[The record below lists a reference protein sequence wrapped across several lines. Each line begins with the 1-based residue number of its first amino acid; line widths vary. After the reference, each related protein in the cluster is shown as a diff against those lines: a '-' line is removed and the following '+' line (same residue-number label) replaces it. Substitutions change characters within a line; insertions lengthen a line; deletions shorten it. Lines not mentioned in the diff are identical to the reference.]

1 MPRTPPPD
9 PEPSDIPL
17 TAQDFA
23 DSEQRRRLDY
33 LLKVGG
39 GVCLLMAAIMGAF
52 VEPGLGLLNAL
63 GGVCLFSCMR
73 WALAVPGTRRIAT
86 GLNLAAGLIAPVI
99 LANAWLT
106 GQSQS
111 FIMAFMPTIPL
122 VVILIGGHRQ
132 GAFWMVMTAAAAIG
146 MGVATDLLP
155 VRPVDVPSTVIL
167 VLIQLAQI
175 AVFSTYSF
183 AVRRST
189 EIHIESLDSAN
200 RLLTRQKQ
208 VIEEQA
214 AALARSLTTVQAA
227 SQAKSD
233 FLATISHEIR
243 TPLSGVIGLN
253 NLLLDTE
260 LTDEQR
266 HFIELAEQS
275 GETLLRLINDLLDVS
290 KIEAGRL
297 ELEHLPFDA
306 RGLMDEVLR
315 LTHVQTRQKG
325 LGLRDEIEI
334 PELLSGDAARLRQI
348 LTNLL
353 GNAVKFTAHGEIT
366 LRARVLE
373 SLTDTVWLR
382 FEVSDTGIGIAP
394 EIQARLFEP
403 FTQADSSTTR
413 RFGGTGLGLAISRS
427 LTELMQGR
435 IGLDSTPGRGSTFWV
450 EFPFGQVMAGGGQAA
465 VRNHAPAPA
474 RPSVDHGQPLVL
486 LVEDHAVNQFI
497 TLHMLQQL
505 GCRVETAVNGQAALD
520 AVRHHDFDL
529 VFMDC
534 HMPVMDGLTATCAI
548 RAMEAPGEHL
558 PIVALTAQAI
568 TGDREQCLA
577 AGMDDYLAKP
587 VTAEELQA
595 VLARWRKPLSPP
607 SGTSG

>member
-1 MPRTPPPD
+1 M
-9 PEPSDIPL
+9 
-17 TAQDFA
+17 
-23 DSEQRRRLDY
+23 
-33 LLKVGG
+33 
-39 GVCLLMAAIMGAF
+39 
-52 VEPGLGLLNAL
+52 
-63 GGVCLFSCMR
+63 
-73 WALAVPGTRRIAT
+73 
-86 GLNLAAGLIAPVI
+86 
-99 LANAWLT
+99 
-106 GQSQS
+106 
-111 FIMAFMPTIPL
+111 
-122 VVILIGGHRQ
+122 
-132 GAFWMVMTAAAAIG
+132 
-146 MGVATDLLP
+146 
-155 VRPVDVPSTVIL
+155 
-167 VLIQLAQI
+167 
-175 AVFSTYSF
+175 FSTYSF

-214 AALARSLTTVQAA
+214 AALTRSLATVQAA

-290 KIEAGRL
+290 KI
-297 ELEHLPFDA
+297 
-306 RGLMDEVLR
+306 
-315 LTHVQTRQKG
+315 
-325 LGLRDEIEI
+325 
-334 PELLSGDAARLRQI
+334 

-353 GNAVKFTAHGEIT
+353 GNAVKFTAQGEIT
-366 LRARVLE
+366 LRCRVLE
-373 SLTDTVWLR
+373 TQPETVWLH

-427 LTELMQGR
+427 LTELMHGR

-450 EFPFGQVMAGGGQAA
+450 ELPFGRVESRRKAGDNPMTTAPLKPAA
-465 VRNHAPAPA
+465 QHPGSR
-474 RPSVDHGQPLVL
+474 VL

-497 TLHMLQQL
+497 SLHMLEHM

-520 AVRHHDFDL
+520 AIRHQDFDL

-534 HMPVMDGLTATCAI
+534 HMPVMDGLTATRAI
-548 RAMEAPGEHL
+548 RATEAPGEHL

-587 VTAEELQA
+587 VTAEELQS
-595 VLARWRKPLSPP
+595 VLVRWLNSPLGMASKASHTLSWKALPRSSSFSGGSGKQHSDSTKGTEPP
-607 SGTSG
+607 DSCA

>member
-1 MPRTPPPD
+1 MPRTPPPE
-9 PEPSDIPL
+9 PEPSDEPL

-23 DSEQRRRLDY
+23 ESEQRRRLDY

-39 GVCLLMAAIMGAF
+39 SVCLLMAAIMGSF

-63 GGVCLFSCMR
+63 GGVSLFVCLR
-73 WALAVPGTRRIAT
+73 WALAVPGTRRIT
-86 GLNLAAGLIAPVI
+86 PGLNLAAGLITPVI
-99 LANAWLT
+99 LTNAWLT

-122 VVILIGGHRQ
+122 VVILICGQRL
-132 GAFWMVMTAAAAIG
+132 GALWMAMTIAAAIG
-146 MGVATDLLP
+146 MGVATELFPAHAVDL
-155 VRPVDVPSTVIL
+155 PSTVIL

-175 AVFSTYSF
+175 GVFSTYSF

-189 EIHIESLDSAN
+189 EIHIESLDNAN

-214 AALARSLTTVQAA
+214 AALARSLATVQAA

-297 ELEHLPFDA
+297 ELEHLLFNA

-325 LGLRDEIEI
+325 LGLRDEIDI
-334 PELLSGDAARLRQI
+334 PEQLRGDGARLRQI

-353 GNAVKFTAHGEIT
+353 GNAVKFTAQGEIT
-366 LRARVLE
+366 LRCRVLE
-373 SLTDTVWLR
+373 TQPETVWLH

-427 LTELMQGR
+427 LTELMHGR

-450 EFPFGQVMAGGGQAA
+450 ELPFGRVESSRKAGDNPMTTAPLKPAA
-465 VRNHAPAPA
+465 AHPGA
-474 RPSVDHGQPLVL
+474 RVL

-497 TLHMLQQL
+497 SLHMLEHM

-520 AVRHHDFDL
+520 AIRHQDFDL

-534 HMPVMDGLTATCAI
+534 HMPVMDGLTATRAI
-548 RAMEAPGEHL
+548 RATEAPGEHL

-595 VLARWRKPLSPP
+595 VLVRWLKPLSPP
-607 SGTSG
+607 SGTSD

>member
-1 MPRTPPPD
+1 MPRTPPPE
-9 PEPSDIPL
+9 PEPADTPL
-17 TAQDFA
+17 TARDFA
-23 DSEQRRRLDY
+23 ESEQRRRLDY

-39 GVCLLMAAIMGAF
+39 SVCLLMAAIMGSF
-52 VEPGLGLLNAL
+52 VSPGLGLLNAV
-63 GGVCLFSCMR
+63 GGVCLFACLR
-73 WALAVPGTRRIAT
+73 WALAGPGTGRIEA
-86 GLNLAAGLIAPVI
+86 GLNLAAGLITPVI
-99 LANAWLT
+99 LTNAWLT

-122 VVILIGGHRQ
+122 VVILICGQRL
-132 GAFWMVMTAAAAIG
+132 GAMWMGIAAAAAIG

-155 VRPVDVPSTVIL
+155 AHPVDLPSTVIL

-214 AALARSLTTVQAA
+214 AALARSLATVQAA

-306 RGLMDEVLR
+306 RGLMDDVLR

-334 PELLSGDAARLRQI
+334 PQQLSGDAARLRQI

-353 GNAVKFTAHGEIT
+353 GNAVKFTAQGEIT
-366 LRARVLE
+366 LRCRVLE

-435 IGLDSTPGRGSTFWV
+435 IGLDSAPGRGSTFWV
-450 EFPFGQVMAGGGQAA
+450 ELPFGRVDSGVQAA
-465 VRNHAPAPA
+465 SRNSGAPA
-474 RPSVDHGQPLVL
+474 RPPADHGQPLVL

-520 AVRHHDFDL
+520 AVRHHAFDI

-534 HMPVMDGLTATCAI
+534 QMPVMDGLTATCAI
-548 RAMEAPGEHL
+548 RATEAPGEHL

-595 VLARWRKPLSPP
+595 VLARWLKPLSPP